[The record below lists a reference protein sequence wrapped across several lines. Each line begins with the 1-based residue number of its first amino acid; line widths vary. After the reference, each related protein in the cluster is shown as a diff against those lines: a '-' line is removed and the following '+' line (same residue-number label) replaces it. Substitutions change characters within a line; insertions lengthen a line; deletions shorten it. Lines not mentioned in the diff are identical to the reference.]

1 MATTMSI
8 ASNIST
14 TQPQTT
20 ITNNTNNT
28 NYTTNTI
35 NNQCKKNNTQ
45 FTAYTKYQNKL
56 IPYTTPPDFLI
67 SNCNG
72 NIDLDSQSNIN
83 NLDEFFSQESINK
96 MPVLTICNDIKRDT
110 QSEDIFKKYTDI
122 FYDNCGN
129 PFNIKNLSSS
139 ASALQAGYSA
149 NIDLDSHL
157 KNINYY
163 NDKCFYDNWKLAPN
177 SFIKDCMRVN
187 SNPEI
192 LTPNYTAMGRNYNDC
207 VGVPIPV
214 AENAIPTQQPQCYNT
229 PPTDINCETDIR
241 KRYNFINNP
250 NPQLKLQKESCIKPN
265 EWVPF
270 VKDNTKTNNE
280 IQHDYYKFFEN
291 TQCEIYPSQR
301 LFNNIT
307 KRSMMPN
314 HHYKN
319 ISPIYN
325 ITNKTK

>member
-1 MATTMSI
+1 MLSMATTMTI
-8 ASNIST
+8 ASNI
-14 TQPQTT
+14 
-20 ITNNTNNT
+20 NNPNLNP
-28 NYTTNTI
+28 NPNVNLSPKI
-35 NNQCKKNNTQ
+35 
-45 FTAYTKYQNKL
+45 TAYTKYQNKL

-67 SNCNG
+67 TNSNG
-72 NIDLDSQSNIN
+72 NIDLDTQSNIN
-83 NLDEFFSQESINK
+83 NLDEYFVQETINK
-96 MPVLTICNDIKRDT
+96 MPALTICNDIKRDN
-110 QSEDIFKKYTDI
+110 QSSDIYKNYTSDALI
-122 FYDNCGN
+122 DNCGN

-177 SFIKDCMRVN
+177 SIIKDCMRIN
-187 SNPEI
+187 SNHEI

-207 VGVPIPV
+207 IGVPSPDVEIS
-214 AENAIPTQQPQCYNT
+214 NKCYNT
-229 PPTDINCETDIR
+229 PPTDIHCETDIR
-241 KRYNFINNP
+241 KRYNFTPNTNP
-250 NPQLKLQKESCIKPN
+250 HLKLQKESCIKPD

-270 VKDNTKTNNE
+270 VKDNTQTNNE

-291 TQCEIYPSQR
+291 TKCEIYPSQR
-301 LFNNIT
+301 LFNNMT

-319 ISPIYN
+319 IAPIYN
-325 ITNKTK
+325 ITNKTE

>member
-1 MATTMSI
+1 MLSMVTAMTM
-8 ASNIST
+8 
-14 TQPQTT
+14 
-20 ITNNTNNT
+20 TNNTNNT
-28 NYTTNTI
+28 SNTQQQTNNYN
-35 NNQCKKNNTQ
+35 NNTTQ
-45 FTAYTKYQNKL
+45 ITAYTKYQNKL

-67 SNCNG
+67 TNSNG
-72 NIDLDSQSNIN
+72 NIDLDTQSNIN

-96 MPVLTICNDIKRDT
+96 MPALTICNDIKRDT
-110 QSEDIFKKYTDI
+110 QSSDIYKNNTDTFI
-122 FYDNCGN
+122 DNCGN

-177 SFIKDCMRVN
+177 SFIKDCMRTHT
-187 SNPEI
+187 SSEI
-192 LTPNYTAMGRNYNDC
+192 LTPNYVAVGRNYNDC
-207 VGVPIPV
+207 IGIPIPV
-214 AENAIPTQQPQCYNT
+214 VENVIPTKQPQCYNT
-229 PPTDINCETDIR
+229 PPTDINYETDIR
-241 KRYNFINNP
+241 KRYNFTP
-250 NPQLKLQKESCIKPN
+250 NANTHLKLQKESCIKPN

-270 VKDNTKTNNE
+270 VKDNIQTNNA

-319 ISPIYN
+319 IAPIYN
-325 ITNKTK
+325 NTNKTK